1 MKQYILLAA
10 LSLSIT
16 ACAGSSARYV
26 PIVDGPQ
33 NVQFQTDLAA
43 CQSVAQQ
50 KKFDNGDVR
59 TEALVGA
66 VFGAVAGAVE
76 DSSDAVGGAI
86 VGAAFAGG
94 ERAWEVRGERKNIV
108 INCLSWLIIWNK
120 VAGL

>member
-1 MKQYILLAA
+1 MKQYILLAG

-33 NVQFQTDLAA
+33 NAQFQADLAA

-50 KKFDNGDVR
+50 KKFNNGDVR

-86 VGAAFAGG
+86 VGAAFGGG

-108 INCLSWLIIWNK
+108 INCLTNRGHN
-120 VAGL
+120 VVG